1 MLYVV
6 NKSTLV
12 SNADVETMTRA
23 CALQLQ
29 QHVAPGWGR
38 IPAPVVY
45 TEQVETAAPGAVVL
59 AIVDTTSQPNA
70 LGWHSESRGDVEFGE
85 IAAKP
90 VLDNGGDALTRTLSV
105 ASVLSHEVCEWFI
118 DPHCNLT
125 ADTGNGTAI
134 SYEICDPVENDSYPV
149 QVVPSGT
156 TSAVNVTVSN
166 FVLPAWFDPQPA
178 ASQKLDYLGSCT
190 AAFQITKGGYAVVI
204 KEGKVR
210 QVFGEQFPEW
220 RKSLKDSPRYRRL
233 LGALTPAY
241 PDSAPVPASRS
252 ARDVPT
258 RS

>member
-12 SNADVETMTRA
+12 SNDDVETMTRA

-29 QHVAPGWGR
+29 QHVAPAWGR
-38 IPAPVVY
+38 VPAPVVY
-45 TEQVETAAPGAVVL
+45 TEQVQTAAPGAVVI
-59 AIVDTTSQPNA
+59 AIVDTTNQPDA

-90 VLDNGGDALTRTLSV
+90 VLDNGGDALTKTLSV

-125 ADTGNGTAI
+125 ADTGGGKAI
-134 SYEICDPVENDSYPV
+134 SVEICDPVESDSYPV
-149 QVVPSGT
+149 QIVASGAT
-156 TSAVNVTVSN
+156 TPTAVTVSN

-190 AAFQITKGGYAVVI
+190 QPFEITKGGYAVVI
-204 KEGKVR
+204 REGKVQ

-220 RKSLKDSPRYRRL
+220 RKVHKDTSRYRRL
-233 LGALTPAY
+233 LGSLTPAY
-241 PDSAPVPASRS
+241 PGSTTTTPAS
-252 ARDVPT
+252 ARV
-258 RS
+258 